1 MNDVIEIPIKQHME
15 KSALDYAMSVIAA
28 RALPDVRDGLKPVHR
43 RILWAMHEMGMTPE
57 KQTKKSAGVV
67 GEVLKLY
74 HPHGDTSVYDAAV
87 RMAQPWSLL
96 HPLIIG
102 QGNFGSVDGDG
113 AAAYR
118 YTEMK
123 LAPIAMRFF
132 DGIDKQAVDM
142 VDNFDGQAEE
152 PVVLPVAFP
161 NILVNG
167 SEGIAVGMSTSVPPH
182 NLREVGAAVEAFL
195 DKPTITP
202 AELAKYLTAPDFPT
216 GGVVHGLDGY
226 VQALETGRG
235 RVMLR
240 GTWREETNKAKTKSL
255 LIIDSIPY
263 QQKKSKI
270 HENIGTLVNEKK
282 LEGISDVRDESSSK
296 LGTRLVVEL
305 KKDVS
310 AELVFNQLL
319 GHKIGLEV
327 SFNYNMMLLDG
338 TQPVQMNILDIFRRW
353 VAFRIENIQRAT
365 QFNLDKAKAH
375 LHLLEGLIKAI
386 GLLDKVIA
394 IVRKSDD
401 GNAAREALIKLVG
414 IDDVQ
419 ANAILAMTLRKLTG
433 LELEAIRTDHKETV
447 AYVAD
452 LEAILASDKRQIK
465 MVREALR
472 KAVEQFGVARQTAV
486 EHSLSLLNREDL
498 INKEDAV
505 VITTANG
512 YVKRVPTSAINQQN
526 RGTRGKSWIT
536 AGEDDAVTGLHI
548 GSTHDY
554 LLAITSTGQIYSR
567 KVYEIP
573 ESSAGTKGRHIRNI
587 IPGIAD
593 NERIVKMLT
602 VEDFDETC
610 FLITVSEKGQVKRTK
625 LSEYTGSSRESGV
638 IALVLDS
645 DDQLAA
651 VDVCCNN
658 DDVILVASNGK
669 SIRFTMDDTQLRPMG
684 RASMGNRGIR
694 ITDKDKVVGMVVIPV
709 GTDNANSFLF
719 CMGEHAIGKKT
730 PVEEFTP
737 QARGGQGITCFNI
750 TPKTGSLVKAMGVS
764 NDSDLV
770 LISQKGV
777 SNRIDVKGI
786 RQSGRITSGVKL
798 MNLDAGDRV
807 AEVSLVVREPETE

>member
-1 MNDVIEIPIKQHME
+1 MNEIIEIPIKQHME

-43 RILWAMHEMGMTPE
+43 RILWAMYEMGMTPE

-132 DGIDKQAVDM
+132 EGIDKQAVDM
-142 VDNFDGQAEE
+142 VSNFDGQAEE

-195 DKPTITP
+195 DNPAITP
-202 AELAKYLTAPDFPT
+202 AELSKILIAPDFPT
-216 GGVVHGLDGY
+216 GGIVHGLEGY

-240 GTWREETNKAKTKSL
+240 ATWREEKTKTKTL

-270 HENIGTLVNEKK
+270 HEAIGALVNDKK
-282 LEGISDVRDESSSK
+282 LDGVSDVRDETSSK
-296 LGTRLVVEL
+296 AGLRLVVEL

-338 TQPVQMNILDIFRRW
+338 TQPIQMNILDIFRRW
-353 VAFRIENIQRAT
+353 LAFRIENIQRAT
-365 QFNLDKAKAH
+365 QFNLNKALAH
-375 LHLLEGLIKAI
+375 LHLLEGLIEAI
-386 GLLDKVIA
+386 GVLDKVIA
-394 IVRKSDD
+394 IARNSEDAR
-401 GNAAREALIKLVG
+401 AAQLALMELIQ
-414 IDDVQ
+414 IDEIQ
-419 ANAILAMTLRKLTG
+419 ANAILAMTLRRLTG
-433 LELEAIRTDHKETV
+433 LELEAIRSDHKKTV
-447 AYVAD
+447 SYVAD
-452 LEAILASDKRQIK
+452 LKAILASDSKQIAL
-465 MVREALR
+465 VREALR
-472 KAVEQFGVARQTAV
+472 KAVDQFGCERQTAV
-486 EHSLSLLNREDL
+486 EHSLSQLNREDL
-498 INKEDAV
+498 ISKEDAV

-512 YVKRVPTSAINQQN
+512 YVKRVPTSAIQSQN
-526 RGTRGKSWIT
+526 RGTRGKSWMT
-536 AGEDDAVTGLHI
+536 AGDDDAVTGLHV

-554 LLAITSTGQIYSR
+554 LMVITSTGKIYSR

-587 IPGIAD
+587 IPGIGD
-593 NERIVKMLT
+593 ERIVKMLT
-602 VEDFDETC
+602 VTDFEETS
-610 FLITVSEKGQVKRTK
+610 FLITVSNKGQIKRTK
-625 LSEYTGSSRESGV
+625 LSEYVGSNRESGI
-638 IALVLDS
+638 IALLLDS
-645 DDQLAA
+645 GDELAA
-651 VDVCCNN
+651 VEVCRTN
-658 DDVILVASNGK
+658 DTVILVASNGK
-669 SIRFTMDDTQLRPMG
+669 AIRFVLDDSQLRPMG
-684 RASMGNRGIR
+684 RASVGNRGIR
-694 ITDKDKVVGMVVIPV
+694 IGATDKVIGMVVVPA
-709 GTDNANSFLF
+709 GTDNENTYLF
-719 CMGEHAIGKKT
+719 CMGQNAVGKKT
-730 PVEEFTP
+730 PLSEFTA
-737 QARGGQGITCFNI
+737 QTRGGQGVTCFNT
-750 TPKTGSLVKAMGVS
+750 TPKTGDLVKAMGVS
-764 NDSDLV
+764 NTFDLV
-770 LISQKGV
+770 FISQKGV
-777 SNRIDVKGI
+777 SNRIGVSSLRKT
-786 RQSGRITSGVKL
+786 GRITSGVKL
-798 MNLDAGDRV
+798 MNLDAGDRI
-807 AEVSLVVREPETE
+807 AEVSLVLREEE